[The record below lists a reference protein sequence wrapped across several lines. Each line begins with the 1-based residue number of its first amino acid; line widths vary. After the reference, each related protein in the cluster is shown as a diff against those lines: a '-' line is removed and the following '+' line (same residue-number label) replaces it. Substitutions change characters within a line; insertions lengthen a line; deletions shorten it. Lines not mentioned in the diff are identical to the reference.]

1 MKNLKHI
8 KIVFL
13 KIDDIINLKKMILKK
28 YNAKLHMHDT
38 CGGQYFSFD
47 KKLDGIENFVNEYLS
62 QYNMSAE
69 FSQDGLSFNV
79 ISRKENS

>member
-1 MKNLKHI
+1 MI
-8 KIVFL
+8 L
-13 KIDDIINLKKMILKK
+13 KIDDVIKLKELILKE

-47 KKLDGIENFVNEYLS
+47 TKLDGIEKFVNEYLS

-69 FSQDGLSFNV
+69 FSQNGLSFN
-79 ISRKENS
+79 IE